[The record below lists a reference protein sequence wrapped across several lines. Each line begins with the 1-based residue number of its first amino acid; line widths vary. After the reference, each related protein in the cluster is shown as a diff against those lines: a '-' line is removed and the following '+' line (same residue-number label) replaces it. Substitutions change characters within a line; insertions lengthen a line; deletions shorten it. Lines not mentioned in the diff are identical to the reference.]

1 MFELNFLVIEF
12 YAQHWMNSLFVCY
25 LGLWDKYVS
34 FAIPLKFRDT
44 FIQFIWARPDAC
56 MWCNWQIGK
65 PTCRHG
71 KKNFDPLVSFKFILW
86 RPPSP
91 TATVSDGHRL
101 RRPPS
106 LTANVCNS
114 QWLSILCSQQF
125 VVNSLPSIVCCRL
138 YAVDYLPS
146 IVCRQFFVIVLMLI
160 VYSVPFIL
168 SSISSP
174 K

>member
-1 MFELNFLVIEF
+1 MLLYEQPNTIVKILGIPSFSSFELDLMPVCDVIDRSE
-12 YAQHWMNSLFVCY
+12 SLHA
-25 LGLWDKYVS
+25 DTAKKIS
-34 FAIPLKFRDT
+34 IPSSL
-44 FIQFIWARPDAC
+44 
-56 MWCNWQIGK
+56 
-65 PTCRHG
+65 
-71 KKNFDPLVSFKFILW
+71 S
-86 RPPSP
+86 SSS
-91 TATVSDGHRL
+91 SDGHRL

-114 QWLSILCSQQF
+114 QRLSILCSQQF